1 MSIHY
6 SDLDQVCTK
15 NNKKFYFFMTSTMR
29 LTATI
34 FPIIK
39 EVPERSLSGI
49 NNAEVMFDCSGGC
62 TN

>member
-15 NNKKFYFFMTSTMR
+15 NNKKLHFFTRSTIR

-34 FPIIK
+34 FPIIR
-39 EVPERSLSGI
+39 EVPESNLSGI
-49 NNAEVMFDCSGGC
+49 NNAAVIFDCSGDHI
-62 TN
+62 N